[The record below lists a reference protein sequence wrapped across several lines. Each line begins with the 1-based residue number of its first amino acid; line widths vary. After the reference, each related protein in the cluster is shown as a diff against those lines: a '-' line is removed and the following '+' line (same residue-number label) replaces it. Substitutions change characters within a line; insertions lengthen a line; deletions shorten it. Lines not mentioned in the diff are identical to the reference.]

1 MASPSL
7 VDLVQQ
13 RMQQMG
19 ITQVELAA
27 ACGLSQPHL
36 SKVLANRVKLAKKTE
51 GKLKAWL
58 ETSADLSVDN
68 TNDFMAPEVLCGAE
82 VSPESDL
89 YSVGMVLYWALNER
103 RIPFVPLP
111 PTAVEASDLAIA
123 REQRLRGDPLPEP
136 LHGSQALKNVVMR
149 ACADDPAQRYAS
161 VEEFRAAL
169 LAVARRAAAAQPQQ
183 AQAVRRETPAPKAA
197 AADTFP
203 GSKPKAQRKAV
214 PVETED
220 AEKPHNAKKTVAII
234 LGSLVVVALIA

>member
-68 TNDFMAPEVLCGAE
+68 TNDFVRSLTTRLGQLRPA
-82 VSPESDL
+82 
-89 YSVGMVLYWALNER
+89 R
-103 RIPFVPLP
+103 RMQIMEL
-111 PTAVEASDLAIA
+111 
-123 REQRLRGDPLPEP
+123 
-136 LHGSQALKNVVMR
+136 
-149 ACADDPAQRYAS
+149 
-161 VEEFRAAL
+161 FRAIERMI
-169 LAVARRAAAAQPQQ
+169 V
-183 AQAVRRETPAPKAA
+183 
-197 AADTFP
+197 
-203 GSKPKAQRKAV
+203 S
-214 PVETED
+214 
-220 AEKPHNAKKTVAII
+220 
-234 LGSLVVVALIA
+234 